1 MTPPHISDTPMPKVL
16 LTTVDNL
23 FNWARKSS
31 LWFLT
36 FGIACCAIE
45 LISVNMSRYDLE
57 RFGVIPRATPRQADV
72 MIIAGNI
79 NKKMV
84 KVTQVLYE
92 QMADPKWVIA
102 MGACAVSG
110 GVFQEGYNVV
120 KGADK
125 VVPVD
130 IYIPGCHPRPEA
142 LMHGFMKLQEKIESE
157 SLKDRRTTLA
167 DRKIEIAQHV

>member
-1 MTPPHISDTPMPKVL
+1 MEERGASLAMKPIHISNMPMPQVM
-16 LTTVDNL
+16 LTTVDNVV
-23 FNWARKSS
+23 NWARKSS

-45 LISVNMSRYDLE
+45 LIQVSMSRYDLE

-72 MIIAGNI
+72 MIVAGNV

-84 KVTQVLYE
+84 EVTKVLYE

-102 MGACAVSG
+102 MGACAISG

-120 KGADK
+120 KGVDK
-125 VVPVD
+125 IVPVD
-130 IYIPGCHPRPEA
+130 VYVPGCHPRPEA
-142 LMHGFMKLQEKIESE
+142 LMHGFIKLQEKIEQE
-157 SLKDRRTTLA
+157 SIRNPRVGA
-167 DRKIEIAQHV
+167 IG